1 MPNRVRK
8 SFDSLSFDCIL
19 LLLLILMSVF
29 DFVDFCCCIV
39 AVRGRSP
46 KELLEYL
53 FLMWDSL
60 NVSSVDVD
68 SCV

>member
-1 MPNRVRK
+1 MT
-8 SFDSLSFDCIL
+8 LSDCIL

-29 DFVDFCCCIV
+29 DFVDFFCCIV

-46 KELLEYL
+46 KELLEYP